1 MYVWIAENIEDQG
14 VISRNIVRLI
24 PKTCH
29 PKYGMGKMQ
38 NVRILKKNRG
48 NKMKTLIKTL
58 DIQNASLTVIT
69 AGRRFPLAQFAGKI
83 EITEHQSMTPVLGR
97 RCKGEK
103 KIYASF
109 ILCQNI
115 EYQSDDTFNTGKV
128 YEAVGDVQGEQSC
141 ERLIF
146 SGLRFEDMDPLE
158 GTVTLEVTDL
168 ELIRKMIEM

>member
-1 MYVWIAENIEDQG
+1 MV
-14 VISRNIVRLI
+14 
-24 PKTCH
+24 K
-29 PKYGMGKMQ
+29 
-38 NVRILKKNRG
+38 
-48 NKMKTLIKTL
+48 LIKTL
-58 DIQNASLTVIT
+58 DVQNASLNVIT

-115 EYQSDDTFNTGKV
+115 EYQTDDEFNAGK
-128 YEAVGDVQGEQSC
+128 AVGDVQGEQSC

-146 SGLRFEDMDPLE
+146 SGLRFEDIDPLK

-168 ELIRKMIEM
+168 ELIRKMLEM

>member
-1 MYVWIAENIEDQG
+1 MVK
-14 VISRNIVRLI
+14 R
-24 PKTCH
+24 
-29 PKYGMGKMQ
+29 
-38 NVRILKKNRG
+38 
-48 NKMKTLIKTL
+48 IKTVNV
-58 DIQNASLTVIT
+58 QNASLNVIT
-69 AGRRFPLAQFAGKI
+69 AGRRLPLAQFTGKI
-83 EITEHQSMTPVLGR
+83 EIAEHQSMTPVLGR

-115 EYQSDDTFNTGKV
+115 EYQTDDEFNAGKV

-146 SGLRFEDMDPLE
+146 SGLRFEDIDPLK

>member
-14 VISRNIVRLI
+14 VISQNIVRLI

-115 EYQSDDTFNTGKV
+115 EYQSDDTFHTGKV

-168 ELIRKMIEM
+168 ELIRKMLEM

>member
-1 MYVWIAENIEDQG
+1 MEYH
-14 VISRNIVRLI
+14 L
-24 PKTCH
+24 
-29 PKYGMGKMQ
+29 KYGIRKKQ
-38 NVRILKKNRG
+38 NVHILKKNRG
-48 NKMKTLIKTL
+48 NSMVTLIKTL
-58 DIQNASLTVIT
+58 NIHNASLTVIT

-109 ILCQNI
+109 ILCQDI
-115 EYQSDDTFNTGKV
+115 EYQTDDEFNTGKV